1 MAGALALA
9 AVFMIACVEMVFSP
23 GKNGCAMPHALME
36 ANLAKGNHHA
46 VESSHDGEEKGV
58 KAPPQREGE
67 GRREYCL

>member
-36 ANLAKGNHHA
+36 ANLVKGDHH
-46 VESSHDGEEKGV
+46 VPGRGHDGEERQV
-58 KAPPQREGE
+58 TVSRREGE
-67 GRREYCL
+67 NRRM